1 MNITPDVTTY
11 HQRLLVENKQSKV
24 DKCLGFHARLA
35 LDAQTKRDAYKLRH
49 ICYHSSGYIDAR
61 ANGEFS
67 DSYDAVSSNKTIVI
81 YDDGQAVAS
90 IRVCC
95 MDLASPDLAAND
107 LPLAHVFPDEL
118 ASLLRP
124 HGRAIELN
132 RLVRHPA
139 HAQSQGLVF
148 ILFRMADFLIRQH
161 DPDFVASCV
170 RSNHVGFYRRLRFE
184 HIAGPKK
191 YTGLSFMTNF
201 LACQRASYE
210 MVRRIIPVLR
220 ISPAAYSL
228 YEGMLLGETVP
239 VFDHE

>member
-1 MNITPDVTTY
+1 MNVTPDVAAY
-11 HQRLLVENKQSKV
+11 HKHHILENKQSKV
-24 DKCLGFHARLA
+24 DKRLGFHARLA
-35 LDAQTKRDAYKLRH
+35 LDRQTKRDAYKLRH
-49 ICYHSSGYIDAR
+49 LCYHSNGYIDAR
-61 ANGEFS
+61 KSGEFS
-67 DSYDAVSSNKTIVI
+67 DSYDAISLNKTIVI
-81 YDDGQAVAS
+81 YDREQPVAS

-95 MDLASPDLAAND
+95 MDLSLSDPAARD

-118 ASLLRP
+118 ASLLEP
-124 HGRAIELN
+124 DGRVVELN

-148 ILFRMADFLIRQH
+148 ILFRMADFMIRQH

-184 HIAGPKK
+184 HVAGPKE
-191 YTGLSFMTNF
+191 YTGLNFMTNF
-201 LACQRASYE
+201 LACRRTSYE

-228 YEGMLLGETVP
+228 YEGLLRGETVP

>member
-11 HQRLLVENKQSKV
+11 HEKFLVENKQSRV
-24 DKCLGFHARLA
+24 DKRLGFYARLA
-35 LDAQTKRDAYKLRH
+35 LDIQTKKDAYKLRH
-49 ICYHSSGYIDAR
+49 LCYHSNGYIDAR
-61 ANGEFS
+61 ENGEFS
-67 DSYDAVSSNKTIVI
+67 DPYDTISSNRTIVV
-81 YDDGQAVAS
+81 YDDEQPVAS

-95 MDLASPDLAAND
+95 MDLSSPDPTAKS

-118 ASLLRP
+118 TNLLGP

-148 ILFRMADFLIRQH
+148 ILFRMADFMIRQH

-184 HIAGPKK
+184 HISGPKK

-201 LACQRASYE
+201 LACQRESYE
-210 MVRRIIPVLR
+210 VVRRIIPVLR
-220 ISPAAYSL
+220 ISPTAYSL
-228 YEGMLLGETVP
+228 YEGLLHGETVP

>member
-11 HQRLLVENKQSKV
+11 HERILLESKQSKV
-24 DKCLGFHARLA
+24 DKRLGFYARLTT
-35 LDAQTKRDAYKLRH
+35 DVQTKKDAYKLRH
-49 ICYHSSGYIDAR
+49 LCYHSSGYIDACE
-61 ANGEFS
+61 NGEFS
-67 DSYDAVSSNKTIVI
+67 DPYDNISSSKTIVI
-81 YDDGQAVAS
+81 YDNGQPVAS

-95 MDLASPDLAAND
+95 MDLSSPDPTAKD
-107 LPLAHVFPDEL
+107 LPLAHVFPDEF
-118 ASLLRP
+118 ACLLGP
-124 HGRAIELN
+124 HARAIELN

-148 ILFRMADFLIRQH
+148 ILFRMADFVIRQH

-210 MVRRIIPVLR
+210 VVRRVIPVLR
-220 ISPAAYSL
+220 ISSAACKL
-228 YEGMLLGETVP
+228 YEGLLHGETVP